1 MIKKAISL
9 LAAFVLAVGGSVC
22 AFADDTNTADAEM
35 GYSEEYSVEEYSSD
49 EEEAADELT
58 ASEEQEKAES
68 FAEEHFDPELG
79 RHLEAQKQAQQLEEE
94 MRSAKVMPYGAVY
107 GGPETL
113 GYTNDS
119 LIHNSRFDDMSKVWG
134 IDVSYF
140 QYDIDWEKVKADG
153 IDFAII
159 RLGYRGYGSAG
170 DLVLDYKFKQNI
182 DNARAAGLEVGIYF
196 FTQAINEKEAVAEAD
211 FCLKYLS
218 GYKLDLPVF
227 YDIESI
233 DYDVGRLDSAGLTK
247 KQKTAL
253 CTAFCDRIIENGYEA
268 GVYANKYWLYS
279 MIDGAALGE
288 KYPIWLAH
296 YNTYTDYTGE
306 YEMWQFTGSGKVSG
320 INTAVDIDVHYRDSA
335 LGKINDL
342 SITTDG
348 TQGTLSW
355 GTVRNATKYEVC
367 KYDANTKK
375 YTLLATITGT
385 KYNVTITD
393 TLCGYSVRPVSVKN
407 DKTIYGDY
415 SDVLYISKS
424 KPNNLKAS
432 STLGEVSLTW
442 DTVDGASGY
451 EIFRAT
457 SATGAFLRYT
467 STTENSFTLKNLPTG
482 KYYAFKVRPY
492 FTNSGSKAYGTI
504 SDAAAVVTALD
515 KTTAPVHISSTKD
528 TVTLSWNKIENAT
541 GYEIGLY
548 NATTKSYTVKA
559 DMSASTLHTTIT
571 GLSPAS
577 SYRYAVRAYAEH
589 SGIRAYGE
597 YSKYRTCGTAASAP
611 TNPYA
616 SVTPTSVKLTW
627 DAVSGAS
634 SYDVYVK
641 SGSKYIL
648 AGSTDSTSLTFSRV
662 STDPRN
668 YVVTAKNIINN
679 KTLTS
684 EYSALCS
691 MTKASPSTPSI
702 TSYSSTTS
710 AVRVN
715 WTKVSGADGYRVYKY
730 DVLSRGYVKIKTIQ
744 SGDTLTYR
752 LSGLNKGSRYQ
763 FKVKAFSRGTNG
775 IEWGSSSSAF
785 SAYTKP

>member
-22 AFADDTNTADAEM
+22 AFADETNTADVGTDYAET
-35 GYSEEYSVEEYSSD
+35 YSLD

-79 RHLEAQKQAQQLEEE
+79 RHLEAQKQLEEE
-94 MRSAKVMPYGAVY
+94 MRSAEVMPYGAVY

-119 LIHNSRFDDMSKVWG
+119 LIHNSRFDEMSKVWG

-182 DNARAAGLEVGIYF
+182 DNAIAAGVEVGIYF

-247 KQKTAL
+247 KEKTAL

-268 GVYANKYWLYS
+268 GVYANKYWLTS
-279 MIDGAALGE
+279 MIDGAELGE
-288 KYPIWLAH
+288 KYPIWIAH

-320 INTAVDIDVHYRDSA
+320 INTVVDVDVHYRDSA
-335 LGKINDL
+335 LGRINDL
-342 SITTDG
+342 SITTNG

-367 KYDANTKK
+367 KYDSYRKQ
-375 YTLLATITGT
+375 YTVLAEITGT
-385 KYNVTITD
+385 RYDVTITD

-407 DKTIYGDY
+407 DKIIYGDY

-432 STLGEVSLTW
+432 SVVGEVNLVW

-451 EIFRAT
+451 EIFRTT
-457 SATGAFLRYT
+457 STTGGFLRF
-467 STTENSFTLKNLPTG
+467 SSVTENSFTLKNLPTG

-492 FTNSGSKAYGTI
+492 FMNNGSKAYGTL

-515 KTTAPVHISSTKD
+515 KASVPKHISSTENS
-528 TVTLSWNKIENAT
+528 VSLSWSAVENAT

-548 NATTKSYTVKA
+548 NSTTKSYTVKA
-559 DMSASTLHTTIT
+559 EVDSSTLQTTIS

-577 SYRYAVRAYAEH
+577 SNRFAVRAYAEH
-589 SGIRAYGE
+589 SGIRAYGD
-597 YSKYRTCGTAASAP
+597 YSSYKTCGTAASAP

-616 SVTPTSVKLTW
+616 TVNPTSVKLTW

-634 SYDVYVK
+634 SYEVYVK
-641 SGSKYIL
+641 SGSSYLL
-648 AGSTDSTSLTFSRV
+648 AGTSDSTSCTFSRTP
-662 STDPRN
+662 TDARE
-668 YVVTAKNIINN
+668 YVVAAKNTING
-679 KTLTS
+679 KTFKS
-684 EYSALCS
+684 AYSAVCS
-691 MTKASPSTPSI
+691 FAKASPAAPSF
-702 TSYSSTTS
+702 TSYSATKD
-710 AVRVN
+710 AVRIK
-715 WTKVSGADGYRVYKY
+715 WTKVDGADGYRIYKY
-730 DVLSRGYVKIKTIQ
+730 DTLKRTYVSIKTLGK
-744 SGDTLTYR
+744 GDTLTYR
-752 LSGLNKGSRYQ
+752 LSGLNKGSRYR
-763 FKVKAFSRGTNG
+763 FKVKAFTRGTNG
-775 IEWGSSSSAF
+775 IEWGTASSAF